1 MRNDQVLNLLD
12 LSKLKDL
19 EKMLMR
25 DIDETHMCEPEEEC
39 TIDTPKCPQM
49 QLKAAL
55 LKVRGLINPVH
66 KGINYHRTEGG
77 NVSERVFAEEWE
89 RENERTSM
97 RFDHGI
103 LEILL
108 APSNRVRPFD
118 TKIERIS
125 QRDAS
130 VAATVVQWL
139 GTSCGLGFLEECERL
154 CEKER
159 KLALENSEV
168 VKSNRRIKNG

>member
-1 MRNDQVLNLLD
+1 
-12 LSKLKDL
+12 
-19 EKMLMR
+19 
-25 DIDETHMCEPEEEC
+25 
-39 TIDTPKCPQM
+39 
-49 QLKAAL
+49 
-55 LKVRGLINPVH
+55 
-66 KGINYHRTEGG
+66 
-77 NVSERVFAEEWE
+77 
-89 RENERTSM
+89 M

-139 GTSCGLGFLEECERL
+139 GTSCGLSFLVECERL
-154 CEKER
+154 SKQER
-159 KLALENSEV
+159 KKALENSEV
-168 VKSNRRIKNG
+168 VESNRRGKNG